1 MFTMDI
7 GEAPRAA
14 SGAVN
19 EDEAG
24 HAKLEDMVTSKPT
37 IPILTIM
44 QTLSNNYPFHFI
56 PDP

>member
-24 HAKLEDMVTSKPT
+24 HAKLEDMVTSKPSHSHSHIYAT
-37 IPILTIM
+37 II
-44 QTLSNNYPFHFI
+44 
-56 PDP
+56 